1 MRNVACGPETSEI
14 TGVKRES
21 PSGVTIEDHP
31 LAHTRISR
39 RVSRKG
45 RDTLTGVSIE
55 STSTDGGERMSASR
69 NRSATAWF
77 VLTVTL
83 IWTLPGSNLPALA
96 QSTGAETTSGNA
108 GLILQADE
116 GERRVR
122 RTGDFPFILKVDKQN
137 GGSTDFVMGMEDVKA
152 GQTIPPHR
160 HLHAAEIVFVHKGSA
175 LVTLGGREA
184 LVREGGTVYIPKN
197 VRIALKNPGPERL
210 TIVFIFPKPGFEEY
224 LRDTSVPEGQSMPPM
239 SPEMRAKI
247 REKHE
252 WHTIYEQR

>member
-1 MRNVACGPETSEI
+1 
-14 TGVKRES
+14 
-21 PSGVTIEDHP
+21 
-31 LAHTRISR
+31 
-39 RVSRKG
+39 
-45 RDTLTGVSIE
+45 
-55 STSTDGGERMSASR
+55 MSASR

-137 GGSTDFVMGMEDVKA
+137 GGSADFVMGMEDVKA
-152 GQTIPPHR
+152 GQAIPPHR

-197 VRIALKNPGPERL
+197 VRIALKNQTRVAARRLSPGTL
-210 TIVFIFPKPGFEEY
+210 CQSWYIGT
-224 LRDTSVPEGQSMPPM
+224 GQGPDESDSQDEP
-239 SPEMRAKI
+239 RGD
-247 REKHE
+247 
-252 WHTIYEQR
+252 

>member
-1 MRNVACGPETSEI
+1 
-14 TGVKRES
+14 
-21 PSGVTIEDHP
+21 
-31 LAHTRISR
+31 
-39 RVSRKG
+39 
-45 RDTLTGVSIE
+45 
-55 STSTDGGERMSASR
+55 MSASR
-69 NRSATAWF
+69 DRSATAWF

-83 IWTLPGSNLPALA
+83 IWTLPGSNVPALA
-96 QSTGAETTSGNA
+96 QSSGAETTSGNA

-137 GGSTDFVMGMEDVKA
+137 GGSADFVMGMEDVKA
-152 GQTIPPHR
+152 GQAIPPHR

-210 TIVFIFPKPGFEEY
+210 TIVFIFPKPGFEDY

-247 REKHE
+247 RENHE